1 MMDAEMMRILPA
13 AIATLLMATLTHADD
28 ELPVL
33 VRSFA
38 AAEEGAAIQEFEDGK
53 FVPRRGETIAFLGG
67 TDTFHLQRY
76 PDLEMRI
83 HRAWPDHQLRI
94 RNLGWQGDTVFQQAR
109 PRFFYTKVGDPL
121 PGSSPDTRERTE
133 VGIIVMNFGKSESL
147 AGSDGLT
154 SFLEVYGELIDQ
166 LIEHTG
172 SRRIVLQ
179 LPTPFFD
186 VGPAASLS
194 KLRNLVLEKYAE
206 GIRQLA
212 TQRGLPVIDCLKKF
226 LNSEMLD
233 CSDNGVHLN
242 EIGQRRLAEEYAR
255 LLRFPAATE
264 TPTESYD
271 LMRQAIL
278 RRNRLW
284 QQYYHPT
291 NWAFLFG
298 DRQHVPASRD
308 HIDTNKR
315 WFVEELDTLPKL
327 IAEAE
332 ADVHRYAGGGEEK
345 EK

>member
-1 MMDAEMMRILPA
+1 MR
-13 AIATLLMATLTHADD
+13 TLAFISLALALFASARADE
-28 ELPVL
+28 ELPIL
-33 VRSFA
+33 VRSFT
-38 AAEEGAAIQEFEDGK
+38 AAEEGAAIQEFKDGK
-53 FVPRRGETIAFLGG
+53 FVPRKGETIAFLGG

-94 RNLGWQGDTVFQQAR
+94 RNLGWQGDTVFDQAR
-109 PRFFYTKVGDPL
+109 PRFFYTEVGDPL

-133 VGIIVMNFGKSESL
+133 AGIIVLNFGKSESL
-147 AGSDGLT
+147 GGLDVLPA
-154 SFLEVYGELIDQ
+154 FLEAYGDLIDQ

-172 SRRIVLQ
+172 SRRIVVQ
-179 LPTPFFD
+179 LPTPFFT
-186 VGPAASLS
+186 VGPAASVGEKRNFVLS
-194 KLRNLVLEKYAE
+194 LYVDGVRKLAE
-206 GIRQLA
+206 A
-212 TQRGLPVIDCLKKF
+212 RGLPFVDGFASLKG
-226 LNSEMLD
+226 SEMLK

-242 EIGQRRLAEEYAR
+242 RVGQRALANEFDEQ
-255 LLRFPAATE
+255 LKFPVAEKA
-264 TPTESYD
+264 SADRDD
-271 LMRQAIL
+271 LMLQAIQ

-315 WFVEELDTLPKL
+315 WFVEEVDTLPKL

-332 ADVHRYAGGGEEK
+332 ADVHRYAGRKGVSEK
-345 EK
+345 

>member
-1 MMDAEMMRILPA
+1 MKRILLA
-13 AIATLLMATLTHADD
+13 AIGTLLVPGLARADE
-28 ELPVL
+28 ELPIL

-38 AAEEGAAIQEFEDGK
+38 AAQEGSAIQEFENGK
-53 FVPRRGETIAFLGG
+53 FDPRKGEKIAFLGG

-109 PRFFYTKVGDPL
+109 PRFFYTEVGDPL

-147 AGSDGLT
+147 AGVDGLP
-154 SFLEVYGELIDQ
+154 SFLEAYGELVDQ

-172 SRRIVLQ
+172 SQRILLQ

-186 VGPAASLS
+186 VGPAASMS
-194 KLRNLVLEKYAE
+194 KSRNLVLEKYAE

-212 TQRGLPVIDCLKKF
+212 VERGLAIIDCLTKF
-226 LNSEMLD
+226 LDPEMLN
-233 CSDNGVHLN
+233 CSDNGMHLN
-242 EIGQRRLAEEYAR
+242 GLGQRKLAEEYGR
-255 LLRFPAATE
+255 LLGFPAASE
-264 TPTESYD
+264 TPVERHD
-271 LMRQAIL
+271 LMRQAIK
-278 RRNRLW
+278 RRDRLW

-332 ADVHRYAGGGEEK
+332 ADVHRYAGGKGEEK
-345 EK
+345 K